1 MREFINNV
9 KVAGILV
16 KHTLEETTYE
26 KNNNTVECIRGEVV
40 IRTADD
46 GEHTVKYFANRYTKD
61 GNESKVYKALQTVI
75 NEYRTLEEFPDDPDY
90 VEITSAHFGVND
102 YMSSNKNEVVSF
114 NTVSANFINRI
125 EKSKLETT
133 PLTATFEV
141 EGVIASIT
149 DEIIKNEPTGN
160 VNVTMNVITQI
171 RNGNGKS
178 ATFEVNDMFPLKMV
192 VPADLADTFKG
203 IYSEGGFTKF
213 TGVLINRAETKTVV
227 EKQAFGGDVTKTFT
241 NTVRRIEILTGVNP
255 VDIYSVELTDD
266 ICSQLIAKRKAK
278 IDEVKNGTK
287 KSSGDTSTT
296 TNTTTS
302 SNPFANKNPFA
313 K

>member
-1 MREFINNV
+1 MKEFKNEIRI
-9 KVAGILV
+9 AGILV
-16 KHTLEETTYE
+16 THTLEETTYE
-26 KNNNTVECIRGEVV
+26 KDGKTVECVRGEVV
-40 IRTADD
+40 VRTADD
-46 GEHTVKYFANRYTKD
+46 GEHTVKFFSNRYTKE
-61 GNESKVYKALQTVI
+61 GNESKVYKALQTVMT
-75 NEYRTLEEFPDDPDY
+75 EYKTLKEFPDEPDY
-90 VEITSAHFGVND
+90 VEISSARFGIND
-102 YMSSNKNEVVSF
+102 YMSANKNEVVSF
-114 NTVSANFINRI
+114 NTVSANFIKRI
-125 EKSKLETT
+125 ENNKIEMT

-160 VNVTMNVITQI
+160 VNVTMNVITQN

-178 ATFEVNDMFPLKMV
+178 ATYEVNDMFPLKMV

-203 IYSEGGFTKF
+203 IYSEGCFTKF
-213 TGVLINRAETKTVV
+213 TGTLINRAETKTVV

-241 NTVRRIEILTGVNP
+241 NTVRRIEIHTGVDP

-278 IDEVKNGTK
+278 LAEVENGNK
-287 KSSGDTSTT
+287 KSSGGVSAT
-296 TNTTTS
+296 TTTS